1 MSLALLPT
9 ELSETL
15 RFPLCGHVEHDTAHM
30 FECSE
35 IVITKRPVIMWLNSV
50 SVVDLVTEFR
60 PSKNKSKVLPSGRH
74 LM

>member
-1 MSLALLPT
+1 MFGTLADLAIGD
-9 ELSETL
+9 
-15 RFPLCGHVEHDTAHM
+15 PLCPLCDHVEHDTAHL

-74 LM
+74 LR

>member
-1 MSLALLPT
+1 
-9 ELSETL
+9 
-15 RFPLCGHVEHDTAHM
+15 M

-74 LM
+74 LR